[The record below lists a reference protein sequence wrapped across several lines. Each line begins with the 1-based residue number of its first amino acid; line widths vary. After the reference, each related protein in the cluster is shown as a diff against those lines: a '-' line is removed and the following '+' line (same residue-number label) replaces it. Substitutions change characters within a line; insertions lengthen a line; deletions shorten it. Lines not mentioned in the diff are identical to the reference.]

1 MFLGA
6 LYRVNITL
14 TQKQISLLD
23 GRIDRD
29 LMKLVRKTQ
38 DIMGDR
44 IRLRRDRKNVS
55 ENSKRVKRLKTCH
68 RKRDSGWGGYDE
80 GK

>member
-55 ENSKRVKRLKTCH
+55 ENSKRVKRLKNLSQKE
-68 RKRDSGWGGYDE
+68 R
-80 GK
+80 